1 MKETNSDLSLCV
13 KQTQPGICQLH
24 PVGDWIE
31 ESPTGGLNRG
41 EYKITLTKAVTVG
54 MAKIKHQ
61 SECG

>member
-1 MKETNSDLSLCV
+1 MRETNTTRHVSA
-13 KQTQPGICQLH
+13 
-24 PVGDWIE
+24 
-31 ESPTGGLNRG
+31 ESSRGLGNRG